1 MSGDV
6 AGFLQRSGAS
16 RRSFQPTTSSQ
27 HLRIEIAAGEDVT
40 YRAQEHG
47 LRRPRTWAWTRG
59 IRIHAVEGHEGCLR
73 PGHVSGSYGH
83 HPLRACESCMEP
95 AALFLKLFAYTLEE
109 VGASPLSAMRALT
122 GQIVKQGVGMRVREV
137 DGRVC
142 SKRDAMVTF
151 QQTIVENKY

>member
-1 MSGDV
+1 
-6 AGFLQRSGAS
+6 
-16 RRSFQPTTSSQ
+16 
-27 HLRIEIAAGEDVT
+27 
-40 YRAQEHG
+40 
-47 LRRPRTWAWTRG
+47 
-59 IRIHAVEGHEGCLR
+59 
-73 PGHVSGSYGH
+73 
-83 HPLRACESCMEP
+83 MEP